1 MSEDETIA
9 DLQSRIAE
17 LERELETLNGVV
29 TDQAKTIAAMEK
41 RMATLIERFL
51 AVEEQA
57 GGDVPID
64 KPPHW

>member
-1 MSEDETIA
+1 MSDTDTIA

-17 LERELETLNGVV
+17 LERELEVLSGVV
-29 TDQAKTIAAMEK
+29 TDQATTIAAMEK
-41 RMATLIERFL
+41 RLAALIERFL
-51 AVEEQA
+51 AVEEHA